1 MTIAQ
6 ATGPLVLFLLMFL
19 VGLDLTVSDFRRVAS
34 APRAVVVGTLAQVFL
49 LPLMTFA
56 LVTGLGLPPMFGA
69 GAVLLALSPGAGMS
83 NVLVAFAKANTAL
96 SVTLTAVASV
106 VAVVTLP
113 SVSAA
118 TLQLFSS
125 ETVRVVVP
133 VGPLMLQ
140 LALSLLLPLVLG
152 MAVFARWPEFVTRY
166 AKTLRISLMA
176 LIGVV
181 VAAAIAL
188 SDQEQPDVSI
198 EQVPMMLVGAALWTL
213 ASMSIGLGVAHLLR
227 LSSSDRFT
235 FMIEFSARNVAVA
248 TIVAISGLENLELS
262 LFSGAYMTVGY
273 PMCAVAVV
281 IRRRS
286 LARVGQPAVTDG
298 SERADER
305 VVAGEDPGA
314 SA

>member
-19 VGLDLTVSDFRRVAS
+19 VGLGLTVSDFRRVAS
-34 APRAVVVGTLAQVFL
+34 APRAVVVGTLAQVFM

-118 TLQLFSS
+118 TLQLFST
-125 ETVRVVVP
+125 ETVLVEVP
-133 VGPLMLQ
+133 VGLLMLQ
-140 LALSLLLPLVLG
+140 LALSLLLPITLG
-152 MAVFARWPEFVTRY
+152 MWVLARWPEFVTRL
-166 AKTLRISLMA
+166 AKILRNGLMA

-181 VAAAIAL
+181 IAAAVAFGE
-188 SDQEQPDVSI
+188 QEQLDVSI

-213 ASMSIGLGVAHLLR
+213 A
-227 LSSSDRFT
+227 
-235 FMIEFSARNVAVA
+235 
-248 TIVAISGLENLELS
+248 
-262 LFSGAYMTVGY
+262 MT
-273 PMCAVAVV
+273 
-281 IRRRS
+281 R
-286 LARVGQPAVTDG
+286 
-298 SERADER
+298 
-305 VVAGEDPGA
+305 
-314 SA
+314 